1 MPDQGLGA
9 ANGSRVIVGL
19 SEAVQPLQGAVEG
32 LHISTSTS
40 YELCEAIERTAALLQ
55 DCPRASVYARLAAHL
70 DNLLAEQLRQVSVQP
85 LPVID

>member
-1 MPDQGLGA
+1 MPDQELGA
-9 ANGSRVIVGL
+9 ANGSRLIVGL
-19 SEAVQPLQGAVEG
+19 SEAAQPLQGAVEG
-32 LHISTSTS
+32 LHISTS

-55 DCPRASVYARLAAHL
+55 HCPRASVYARLAAHL